1 MQNGKASDD
10 HDADGVVPNPFDPA
24 RLRIGQRF
32 EEGAD
37 VRQVLVSV
45 QVRKPQRQEFIR
57 VNPDPE
63 MSIAVALLELKS
75 ERQTFIVDPALAPTL
90 PGEAV
95 SKMLYT
101 AVTTTGNVF
110 LWPVK
115 LPDEQDSLDEWN
127 AVSHQAAELAKKKW
141 VRISANMPARCYDV
155 LEATATFREPVW
167 PEVPLSKLL
176 EIAFKNRFIGDHD
189 HTVLSRLRGEIL

>member
-1 MQNGKASDD
+1 VAGRNEHDD
-10 HDADGVVPNPFDPA
+10 DGGVPNPFDPA

-32 EEGAD
+32 SEGQD

-57 VNPDPE
+57 VHADPE
-63 MSIAVALLELKS
+63 MSVAVALLELKAD
-75 ERQTFIVDPALAPTL
+75 RQTFLVDPALAPTL

-101 AVTTTGNVF
+101 AITSTGTVF

-115 LPDEQDSLDEWN
+115 LPDEQDRLDEWN
-127 AVSHQAAELAKKKW
+127 AVAHQAAELATKKW
-141 VRISANMPARCYDV
+141 VRMSANMSAGCYDV
-155 LEATATFREPVW
+155 MEATATFREPAW
-167 PEVPLSKLL
+167 PDVTLAKLL
-176 EIAFKNRFIGDHD
+176 EIAFKNKFISDHD
-189 HTVLSRLRGEIL
+189 HVVLRRLRGEVI